1 MSEKPRDIL
10 EFLRRAGREP
20 ATTVVD
26 PPPGIPV
33 VETPVTKGDFSAW
46 MLVKRQQVWIA
57 GIAAGLFAVLTF
69 MIGLAMG
76 GPDPVNEPAYGSVG
90 VWTVRAA
97 TYNQNA
103 NGEVRAKSTAAQ
115 FRRIFDDEVTI
126 QQLDRQGKLVVA
138 VGSWLKNPRTDK
150 RAVAL
155 LNRVIG
161 LEVDGRD
168 RHPFGDAQFYRIER

>member
-20 ATTVVD
+20 ATTVVE

-46 MLVKRQQVWIA
+46 MLVKKQQVWIA

-69 MIGLAMG
+69 MIGLALG
-76 GPDPVNEPAYGSVG
+76 GPDAAEEPAYGTVG
-90 VWTVRAA
+90 VWTVRVASYDK
-97 TYNQNA
+97 TT
-103 NGEVRAKSTAAQ
+103 NGEVRAKSIAAQ
-115 FRRIFDDEVTI
+115 LRRVIDDEVTI
-126 QQLDRQGKLVVA
+126 QPLDRQGKLVVT
-138 VGSWLKNPRTDK
+138 VGSWLKNPKADQ
-150 RAVAL
+150 RAVEL
-155 LNRVIG
+155 LKRVKA

-168 RHPFGDAQFYRIER
+168 RYPFGDAQFYRIER